1 MGVSIKELEPPLV
14 SSNPNL
20 PEKVIEDI
28 NTALN
33 MGWQVIVPE
42 AKGVFWQESKH
53 KQFGTVTSP
62 TPYTGTGNPLTYQ
75 NSDWGIAQ
83 IHFYD
88 NSNDRLVWNWSLNAS
103 EGISMLNQ
111 CYAKALTYF
120 DYWYHIDQIKGDT
133 WPWDPHTQ
141 TNRVWDDAIARYHT
155 GDPIYSPNGNKGV
168 ENCTWSAK
176 AQLGCIYKNKVRNYM
191 TTQPW
196 TQY

>member
-1 MGVSIKELEPPLV
+1 MDGTQASAESYGYQIKGTNPTKAQV
-14 SSNPNL
+14 FAIASSL
-20 PEKVIEDI
+20 
-28 NTALN
+28 
-33 MGWQVIVPE
+33 E

-53 KQFGTVTSP
+53 KQFGTVTYP
-62 TPYTGTGNPLTYQ
+62 TPYTGTGYPLTYQ

-88 NSNDRLVWNWSLNAS
+88 NSNDRLVWNWYLNAS
-103 EGISMLNQ
+103 TGISMLND
-111 CYAKALTYF
+111 CYAKAQQYF

-141 TNRVWDDAIARYHT
+141 TSRVWDDAIARYKT

-168 ENCTWSAK
+168 ENCTWSEK
-176 AQLGCIYKNKVRNYM
+176 AQAGCTYKNSVRNYM